1 MLLKNAKILDENF
14 KLQNGDLRIEGERI
28 FEIGASLSPKNGEEE
43 LDCGGAYLLPGF
55 VDLHTHGAMGYDH
68 TDAEPEAEEII
79 SHYLTRQG
87 VTTYLPTLITQSE
100 KQMTAAAEVIAQSAK
115 TIPQIGGIY
124 SEGPFFSEKY
134 KGAQNPAY
142 LRNPNVR
149 EFARL
154 QEAADGFIRI
164 ISLAPELSGACE
176 FIQTVTPK
184 VRVSMGHTDADY
196 NQACAAIQAGAS
208 ELTHTYN
215 AMRPLHH
222 RNPNTIGAAI
232 DSDCFCEC
240 ICDGLHVHPA
250 MIRLLYHAVGAD
262 RMVLISDSMRACGMP
277 DGKYDLGGQ
286 EVFVKEHSA
295 RLSDGTIA
303 GSCVN
308 LAYCVK
314 KAVSFGIPLED
325 AVKMASLTPAR
336 AAGIEKDLG
345 SIQKGKYANLILCG
359 SDLEP
364 KQVWMH
370 GKESL

>member
-1 MLLKNAKILDENF
+1 MLLKNARILNENF
-14 KLQNGDLRIEGERI
+14 KLQNGDLRIEEEQI
-28 FEIGASLSPKNGEEE
+28 FEIGESLSPKAGEEIS
-43 LDCGGAYLLPGF
+43 DCGGAYLLPGF

-87 VTTYLPTLITQSE
+87 VTTYLPTLITHSE
-100 KQMTAAAEVIAQSAK
+100 KQMKAAAEVIAEAAK

-142 LRNPNVR
+142 LRNPDVR

-154 QEAADGFIRI
+154 QEAADGLIRI

-176 FIQTVTPK
+176 FIRTVTPR

-196 NQACAAIQAGAS
+196 NQACTAIQAGAS

-222 RNPNTIGAAI
+222 RTPNTIGAAI
-232 DSDCFCEC
+232 DSSCFCEC

-308 LAYCVK
+308 LTYCVK
-314 KAVSFGIPLED
+314 KSVSFGIPFED

-336 AAGIEKDLG
+336 AAGIEKNIG

-359 SDLEP
+359 SDLDP

-370 GKESL
+370 GKKCI

>member
-1 MLLKNAKILDENF
+1 
-14 KLQNGDLRIEGERI
+14 
-28 FEIGASLSPKNGEEE
+28 
-43 LDCGGAYLLPGF
+43 
-55 VDLHTHGAMGYDH
+55 
-68 TDAEPEAEEII
+68 
-79 SHYLTRQG
+79 
-87 VTTYLPTLITQSE
+87 
-100 KQMTAAAEVIAQSAK
+100 
-115 TIPQIGGIY
+115 
-124 SEGPFFSEKY
+124 
-134 KGAQNPAY
+134 
-142 LRNPNVR
+142 
-149 EFARL
+149 
-154 QEAADGFIRI
+154 
-164 ISLAPELSGACE
+164 
-176 FIQTVTPK
+176 
-184 VRVSMGHTDADY
+184 
-196 NQACAAIQAGAS
+196 
-208 ELTHTYN
+208 
-215 AMRPLHH
+215 
-222 RNPNTIGAAI
+222 
-232 DSDCFCEC
+232 
-240 ICDGLHVHPA
+240 
-250 MIRLLYHAVGAD
+250 
-262 RMVLISDSMRACGMP
+262 MVLISDSMRACGMP